1 MEITLRAPT
10 LMPPPSAHPPVSA
23 LTAAEVLAL
32 HDELVAYHRAWYW
45 PGLWVAGG

>member
-10 LMPPPSAHPPVSA
+10 LMPPPSAHPLVS
-23 LTAAEVLAL
+23 AEVLAL

-45 PGLWVAGG
+45 PGLWVSGG